1 MQVRTRMCTSL
12 DGYISN
18 ADGLPVQLSDPEF
31 DPEAY
36 GFVELQANSDA
47 VLMGHTTLMPAL
59 EVADQWPWSDV
70 DVFVLASERP
80 AGTPDEV
87 VIDSDPDRLLERVR
101 EANRGGDV
109 HLIGGPT
116 TIETYRQRGAID
128 EFGLVVL
135 PIFAGEGMQLTPA
148 LKVDDR
154 LELKSERALP
164 TGRSSSSTGGP
175 DRRTDVERR
184 GSLTGDAPC
193 RATPSTSAPPRFN
206 RRSTGGRRHRA
217 WSPRRQKSVP
227 KSLIAKLTNVYFTW
241 ADGQIY

>member
-1 MQVRTRMCTSL
+1 MQIRTRMCTSL

-18 ADGLPVQLSDPEF
+18 AAGLPVQLSDPVW

-47 VLMGHTTLMPAL
+47 VLMGHTTLMPAI

-87 VIDSDPDRLLERVR
+87 VIESDPDRLLERVR

-116 TIETYRQRGAID
+116 TIEAYRKLGAID

-135 PIFAGEGMQLTPA
+135 PILVGTGMQLTPA
-148 LKVDDR
+148 IQTDKR
-154 LELKSERALP
+154 LELKSQRALP
-164 TGRSSSSTGGP
+164 RGA
-175 DRRTDVERR
+175 VE
-184 GSLTGDAPC
+184 LLYE
-193 RATPSTSAPPRFN
+193 
-206 RRSTGGRRHRA
+206 
-217 WSPRRQKSVP
+217 SP
-227 KSLIAKLTNVYFTW
+227 
-241 ADGQIY
+241 